1 MFSFQV
7 SDEEFSDAANV
18 YPHHTPKTKEAFYY
32 RKIFNDYFGDNLSRL
47 IPYQWL
53 PKWVK
58 ETNDPSA
65 RVLEV
70 YKNDEE

>member
-1 MFSFQV
+1 MTALAFDSF
-7 SDEEFSDAANV
+7 DGMDIDFD
-18 YPHHTPKTKEAFYY
+18 
-32 RKIFNDYFGDNLSRL
+32 DYFGDNLSRL
-47 IPYQWL
+47 IPYQWM